1 MSGRPD
7 ESWQEREARRRRAV
21 AEAKLLQREP
31 AGGGP
36 RLVLAIAV
44 VGWLLSLAWLTLT
57 LPERVPTHWSGGGV
71 PDGWS
76 SRIGAIGFA
85 LLLPLATIIPM
96 LWISRLV
103 LVWPDGINAPH
114 KEWWLERPRRIIRF
128 ERLLREDLM
137 VIVALTLGLFVA
149 VSLIIGYAAHQP
161 GGVVP
166 AWWFPVLLVGYVG
179 VLTAV
184 TVRIYTGPRYRPDD
198 SDRELV

>member
-1 MSGRPD
+1 MTGSGD
-7 ESWQEREARRRRAV
+7 SWREREAHRRRVA

-31 AGGGP
+31 AGGWR
-36 RLVLAIAV
+36 RLVLAAAV
-44 VGWLLSLAWLTLT
+44 VGWLLSLVWLNLT

-76 SRIGAIGFA
+76 SRTSAVGFA
-85 LLLPLATIIPM
+85 LLLPLATVVPM

-114 KEWWLERPRRIIRF
+114 KEWWLERPRRLIRF

-149 VSLIIGYAAHQP
+149 ISLIIGYAAHQP

-166 AWWFPVLLVGYVG
+166 AWWFPVLVVAYLA

-184 TVRIYTGPRYRPDD
+184 TVRIYTGSRYRPDD
-198 SDRELV
+198 HDRELA